1 MLLDLPL
8 GLLLVLGGLGR
19 AHEEAEQSLQT
30 IVSSV
35 SDSATRWMVYLE
47 GSIVEQEQEQEQE
60 SIEGPNL
67 AGWT

>member
-35 SDSATRWMVYLE
+35 SDATRWMVYLE